1 MSKRKGIFDIS
12 GLNGIN
18 LGEKAEVNAKQKTSK
33 STVKAPAYKEPKPK
47 KIAPKS
53 EDVKISDAL
62 NTITRQMEIMGY
74 RERTI
79 SDYRLHVTHFA
90 EVVGAD
96 HLSEIDND
104 SILKWLSSMDVSN
117 QTKLTRLKCLK
128 AFLTRCLDNGWFK
141 TKFWRTVTVKVDS
154 EVKVGAE
161 EKDVNILLSML
172 DLTDYVELRDAVA
185 VLIMY
190 QCGLRIKSLSLLE
203 ERHIDVERGE
213 LRISGDIVKNRK
225 EIILPLEEQTAQ
237 LLSIL
242 IQQNAVVR
250 REYQK
255 SNNYVFVTM
264 FGDCVIKG
272 TNNALQ
278 RRLKKYADMYGLK
291 NINPHALRRGFAMRL
306 RNKGADIL
314 LISKALG
321 HSDLAVTTKYL
332 GMEKEE
338 VSNELRKFL

>member
-1 MSKRKGIFDIS
+1 VVKKKGIFDIS
-12 GLNGIN
+12 ALDGIN
-18 LGEKAEVNAKQKTSK
+18 LGESSAKKESK
-33 STVKAPAYKEPKPK
+33 STVKGTALTDIKTPIIPSV
-47 KIAPKS
+47 APKID
-53 EDVKISDAL
+53 DVKIADAL
-62 NTITRQMEIMGY
+62 KSITRQMEIMGY

-79 SDYRLHVTHFA
+79 SDYKLHVNHFA
-90 EVVGAD
+90 ETVGAT

-104 SILKWLSSMDVSN
+104 KILDWLSAMDVSN

-141 TKFWRTVTVKVDS
+141 TKFWKTVTVKVDS
-154 EVKVGAE
+154 EVKLGAE
-161 EKDVNILLSML
+161 EKDVDILLSML
-172 DLTDYVELRDAVA
+172 DLTDFVELRDAIA
-185 VLIMY
+185 ILIMY
-190 QCGLRIKSLSLLE
+190 QCGLRIKTLSLLE
-203 ERHIDVERGE
+203 EKHIDVERKE
-213 LRISGDIVKNRK
+213 LRLSGDILKNRK
-225 EIILPLEEQTAQ
+225 ELILPLEDYTAQ
-237 LLSIL
+237 LLAVL
-242 IQQNAVVR
+242 MQQNAVIR
-250 REYQK
+250 REYAK
-255 SNNYVFVTM
+255 RNNYVFVTM
-264 FGDCVIKG
+264 FGDCVING

-278 RRLKKYADMYGLK
+278 RRLKKYADMYALK

>member
-12 GLNGIN
+12 ALDGVS
-18 LGEKAEVNAKQKTSK
+18 LGKSSANKASK
-33 STVKAPAYKEPKPK
+33 STVKGTALTDVKTPIVAPVD
-47 KIAPKS
+47 
-53 EDVKISDAL
+53 DVKIADAL
-62 NTITRQMEIMGY
+62 KSITRQMEIMGY

-79 SDYRLHVTHFA
+79 SDYNLHVNHFA
-90 EVVGAD
+90 ETVGVES
-96 HLSEIDND
+96 LSEIDND
-104 SILKWLSSMDVSN
+104 KILDWLSAMDVSN

-141 TKFWRTVTVKVDS
+141 TKFWKTVTVKVDS

-161 EKDVNILLSML
+161 EKDVDILLSML
-172 DLTDYVELRDAVA
+172 DLTDYVELRDAIAILV
-185 VLIMY
+185 MY
-190 QCGLRIKSLSLLE
+190 QCGLRIKTLSLLE
-203 ERHIDVERGE
+203 EKHIDVERRE
-213 LRISGDIVKNRK
+213 LRLSGDILKNRK
-225 EIILPLEEQTAQ
+225 ELILPLEEYTAQ
-237 LLSIL
+237 LLAVL

-250 REYQK
+250 REYAK
-255 SNNYVFVTM
+255 KNNYVFVTM
-264 FGDCVIKG
+264 FGDCVING

-278 RRLKKYADMYGLK
+278 RRLKKYADTYGLK